1 MLSVAALLVHAAMP
15 VTGVRITEGVILQ
28 VMGHGMSDWGTYGQ
42 VSDTGVS
49 PMTMDGGSGS

>member
-28 VMGHGMSDWGTYGQ
+28 VMGHGMSDLGDLWPSVRYRRFHL
-42 VSDTGVS
+42 
-49 PMTMDGGSGS
+49 